1 MGVVKRKLSSVVW
14 EIELNDHNMVTK
26 HLEQIRET
34 MDNPIIMDID
44 LPEDPP
50 PESTIPRNNPGPP
63 MDHLGPTPRYPTRA
77 RQPPDCFY

>member
-14 EIELNDHNMVTK
+14 EIELNDHTMVTK

-34 MDNPIIMDID
+34 MDNPIIMAID

-50 PESTIPRNNPGPP
+50 T
-63 MDHLGPTPRYPTRA
+63 
-77 RQPPDCFY
+77 